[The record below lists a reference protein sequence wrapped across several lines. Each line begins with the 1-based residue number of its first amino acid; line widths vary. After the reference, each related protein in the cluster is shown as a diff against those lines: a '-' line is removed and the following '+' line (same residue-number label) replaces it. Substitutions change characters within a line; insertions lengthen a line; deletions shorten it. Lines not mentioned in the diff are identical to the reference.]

1 MFRPLLRDAL
11 PYFVHT
17 CKCRWTGYGFRA
29 LSLKQGIRFHLWL
42 AASVGCLVRRN
53 PLRECES
60 FGDETSTFGANNF
73 CFSKKF
79 KSMTLL
85 WKITRYNFY
94 AEWNETGPKKLGLLS
109 YTGIAEAKWIISV
122 SNRVRVW
129 RPGRHTSTPTALEG
143 PRALLIKGRRKIDYL
158 YFAKLEI
165 LLRILVWKYS
175 VADNALTT
183 QKKKKPKQNK
193 KKKNSSRAPH
203 EKKTMLHVFCLLWRY
218 AKHRSQEVP
227 IATMGHYS
235 ILNEF
240 LKNSNWFSPM
250 KRNNYLILIRK
261 LIWRDNVFL
270 RLN

>member
-73 CFSKKF
+73 YFSKKF

-85 WKITRYNFY
+85 WKITHYSFY

-109 YTGIAEAKWIISV
+109 YTGIAQAKWIISV

-129 RPGRHTSTPTALEG
+129 RPRRHTSTPTMLEG
-143 PRALLIKGRRKIDYL
+143 PPRFVNQGKAQNRLLILCKTRNFAVNSCLKI
-158 YFAKLEI
+158 
-165 LLRILVWKYS
+165 
-175 VADNALTT
+175 
-183 QKKKKPKQNK
+183 
-193 KKKNSSRAPH
+193 
-203 EKKTMLHVFCLLWRY
+203 
-218 AKHRSQEVP
+218 
-227 IATMGHYS
+227 
-235 ILNEF
+235 
-240 LKNSNWFSPM
+240 
-250 KRNNYLILIRK
+250 
-261 LIWRDNVFL
+261 
-270 RLN
+270 